1 MNTINLLKEKYLLN
15 GYNIEKSKEN
25 LKVGKEV
32 TILKRNLIKKNQVL
46 KGVILKIKEVT
57 DYDHFGIDTEDLL
70 LTVILE
76 NNKLI
81 QFLFLNENNDKEYFI
96 LKD

>member
-1 MNTINLLKEKYLLN
+1 MNNIDLLKEKYFLN
-15 GYNIEKSKEN
+15 GYNIETSKDS
-25 LKVGKEV
+25 LKEGKEV
-32 TILKRNLIKKNQVL
+32 TVLKRNLIKKNEIL
-46 KGVILKIKEVT
+46 KGVILKIKEFT
-57 DYDHFGIDTEDLL
+57 DYDNFGIDTEDLM

-81 QFLFLNENNDKEYFI
+81 QFLFLNENDYKEYFI

>member
-1 MNTINLLKEKYLLN
+1 MINIDLLKEKYFLN
-15 GYNIEKSKEN
+15 GYNIETSKDS
-25 LKVGKEV
+25 LKEGKKV
-32 TILKRNLIKKNQVL
+32 TVLKRNLIKKNEIL
-46 KGVILKIKEVT
+46 KGVILKIKEVV
-57 DYDHFGIDTEDLL
+57 DYDNFGIDTEDLM

-81 QFLFLNENNDKEYFI
+81 QFLFLNENDYKEYFI